1 MIHTAGMFS
10 KRFTFILLA
19 FALSVVVISC
29 NDSQKNIK
37 SQYFYTNTADILG
50 KNIDEVSEKTG
61 IDLKN
66 GAEVYYKREDTEK
79 TVLNEM
85 YKYRGA
91 DVKIRLEFFGNCLYS
106 VQFCFNND
114 DDGLKTAAKLCREL
128 YAKYE
133 KELGEPDTYYKFSK
147 PMEEANLEM
156 LKNESRIIEYWE
168 SSGIDWSEFLNA
180 DSNQGISSIDF
191 SIKAEE
197 KSEYEYA
204 VAVEGYFRARLG

>member
-1 MIHTAGMFS
+1 MTHICGLFLKKSVSLFMTVTLGV
-10 KRFTFILLA
+10 FI
-19 FALSVVVISC
+19 VSC
-29 NDSQKNIK
+29 KDSQKNIK

-61 IDLKN
+61 IDFENDGTL
-66 GAEVYYKREDTEK
+66 YRESGDSK
-79 TVLNEM
+79 LIILNEQ
-85 YKYRGA
+85 YKYGSE
-91 DVKIRLEFFGNCLYS
+91 DVKIIFGFYDNILASLQY
-106 VQFCFNND
+106 CFNND
-114 DDGLKTAAKLCREL
+114 DDGLKTAAKLCCEL

-168 SSGIDWSEFLNA
+168 SSGIDWSELLNA

>member
-1 MIHTAGMFS
+1 MTHICGLFFKKSVSLFMIVTLGV
-10 KRFTFILLA
+10 FI
-19 FALSVVVISC
+19 VSC
-29 NDSQKNIK
+29 KDSQKNIK

-106 VQFCFNND
+106 VQF
-114 DDGLKTAAKLCREL
+114 
-128 YAKYE
+128 
-133 KELGEPDTYYKFSK
+133 
-147 PMEEANLEM
+147 
-156 LKNESRIIEYWE
+156 
-168 SSGIDWSEFLNA
+168 
-180 DSNQGISSIDF
+180 
-191 SIKAEE
+191 
-197 KSEYEYA
+197 
-204 VAVEGYFRARLG
+204 